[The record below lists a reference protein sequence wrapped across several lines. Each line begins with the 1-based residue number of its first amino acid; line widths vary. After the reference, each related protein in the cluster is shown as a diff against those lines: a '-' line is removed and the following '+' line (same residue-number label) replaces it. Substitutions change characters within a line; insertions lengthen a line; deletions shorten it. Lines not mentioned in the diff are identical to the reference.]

1 MKEAIRKLNR
11 RTEDCHPTPPQF
23 IPYSLTI
30 TVSFILYKYYI
41 PFAMTG
47 LDIDL
52 HIYIFIL
59 FILIAH
65 QSILMHIDFFFI
77 PSLYLDLNRDRH

>member
-1 MKEAIRKLNR
+1 MKEAIKKLNR
-11 RTEDCHPTPPQF
+11 STEDCHPSSL

-52 HIYIFIL
+52 YIYIFIL

-65 QSILMHIDFFFI
+65 QSILKHIDFF
-77 PSLYLDLNRDRH
+77 